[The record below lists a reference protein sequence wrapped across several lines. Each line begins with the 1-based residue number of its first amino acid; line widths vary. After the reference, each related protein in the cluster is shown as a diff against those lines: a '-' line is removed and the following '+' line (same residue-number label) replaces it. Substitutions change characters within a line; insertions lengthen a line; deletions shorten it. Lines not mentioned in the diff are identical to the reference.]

1 MLRKREQ
8 IGHPM
13 NKSKQTKSEDHKC
26 TCPKCEFPRTVFIS
40 AKDPPQHLFSPG
52 LNCLSSSK
60 DLPTLAHI
68 LLTPPLVSDGIQGPG
83 FQLGCKER
91 RLGESKQERERAR
104 SLETTQ
110 HLALVTN
117 NPPKI
122 TEWFLGI
129 KVIVCHKPLVCFL
142 ESLIY
147 CRKFHP

>member
-1 MLRKREQ
+1 MLNVSWPLSLTGFQ
-8 IGHPM
+8 GQSSP
-13 NKSKQTKSEDHKC
+13 Q
-26 TCPKCEFPRTVFIS
+26 PKDPHRAVFPFGTELIS
-40 AKDPPQHLFSPG
+40 AHKSP
-52 LNCLSSSK
+52 LSSLRHSGQVG
-60 DLPTLAHI
+60 LGVHVSGRGAGRGGLARA
-68 LLTPPLVSDGIQGPG
+68 G
-83 FQLGCKER
+83 R
-91 RLGESKQERERAR
+91 RAR
-104 SLETTQ
+104 ARCLETTQ